1 MKAKRVVWA
10 MCGSFCTFEKTLG
23 VMEAMVHSGV
33 EVLPLMSFNAAGLDT
48 RFGTAESW
56 KKKVEAVTGRK
67 PIETLQGAEPLG
79 PQNMADAMVI
89 APCTGATLA
98 KLAAGI
104 SDTPV
109 TLGAKSMLRGA
120 KPLVLAVSTNDGL
133 AAAPMEAVDGLLEST
148 DVAVNTVPA
157 PVLGAQRLK
166 QLPKDAL
173 VIDLASLPGG
183 TDFEAAKELGVRA
196 IHALSLP
203 ARCAPVTAGQFVAQA
218 VLAMLRERGEGI

>member
-1 MKAKRVVWA
+1 METMRVVWA

-23 VMEAMVHSGV
+23 AIEEMVRGGAQ
-33 EVLPLMSFNAAGLDT
+33 VLPLMSFNAAGLDT
-48 RFGTAESW
+48 RFGKAEDW
-56 KKKVEAVTGRK
+56 KKKTEAITGRR

-79 PQNMADAMVI
+79 PQNMADAMII

-133 AAAPMEAVDGLLEST
+133 AASMENLARLINRKNVYL
-148 DVAVNTVPA
+148 VPFA
-157 PVLGAQRLK
+157 QDDWLKKPASLQSDYSLIADTLACAMRGRQLQPVL
-166 QLPKDAL
+166 
-173 VIDLASLPGG
+173 
-183 TDFEAAKELGVRA
+183 
-196 IHALSLP
+196 
-203 ARCAPVTAGQFVAQA
+203 
-218 VLAMLRERGEGI
+218 RE

>member
-48 RFGTAESW
+48 RFGTPESW

-133 AAAPMEAVDGLLEST
+133 AASMENLARLINRKNFYLVPFAQDDWLKKPASLQSDYSLIGDTLEC
-148 DVAVNTVPA
+148 AMRGRQLQ
-157 PVLGAQRLK
+157 PVL
-166 QLPKDAL
+166 
-173 VIDLASLPGG
+173 
-183 TDFEAAKELGVRA
+183 TE
-196 IHALSLP
+196 
-203 ARCAPVTAGQFVAQA
+203 
-218 VLAMLRERGEGI
+218 

>member
-1 MKAKRVVWA
+1 MSERRRVVWA
-10 MCGSFCTFEKTLG
+10 MCGSFCTFEKTAEQ
-23 VMEAMVHSGV
+23 MERMAQSGV
-33 EVLPLMSFNAAGLDT
+33 QVLPLMSFNAAGLDT

-56 KKKVEAVTGRK
+56 KKRVEAITGSR

-79 PQNMADAMVI
+79 PQDLADAMIV

-133 AAAPMEAVDGLLEST
+133 SANLKNIGLLMSRKNIYFVPMAQDDPDNKPYSLVCDFDMLKST
-148 DVAVNTVPA
+148 MVSAFAGRQLA
-157 PVLGAQRLK
+157 PV
-166 QLPKDAL
+166 
-173 VIDLASLPGG
+173 
-183 TDFEAAKELGVRA
+183 F
-196 IHALSLP
+196 
-203 ARCAPVTAGQFVAQA
+203 
-218 VLAMLRERGEGI
+218 

>member
-1 MKAKRVVWA
+1 METKRVVWA

-23 VMEAMVHSGV
+23 VMETMVRSGT

-48 RFGTAESW
+48 RFGKAEDW
-56 KKKVEAVTGRK
+56 KARVEAVTGRR

-79 PQNMADAMVI
+79 PQNMADAMIV

-133 AAAPMEAVDGLLEST
+133 AASMENLARLINRKNVYLVPFTQDDWLKKPASLQSDYSLIADTLEC
-148 DVAVNTVPA
+148 ALRGRQLQ
-157 PVLGAQRLK
+157 PVL
-166 QLPKDAL
+166 
-173 VIDLASLPGG
+173 S
-183 TDFEAAKELGVRA
+183 E
-196 IHALSLP
+196 
-203 ARCAPVTAGQFVAQA
+203 
-218 VLAMLRERGEGI
+218 

>member
-23 VMEAMVHSGV
+23 VMEAMVRSGV

-48 RFGTAESW
+48 RFGTAQAW
-56 KKKVEAVTGRK
+56 KDKVEAVTGRR

-79 PQNMADAMVI
+79 PQNMADTMII

-109 TLGAKSMLRGA
+109 TLGAKSMLRGS
-120 KPLVLAVSTNDGL
+120 KPMVLAVSTNDGL
-133 AAAPMEAVDGLLEST
+133 SASMENLAKLLNRKNYSLVPFAQDDHLKKPASLQSDFGLIADTL
-148 DVAVNTVPA
+148 ACA
-157 PVLGAQRLK
+157 LRGRQLQPVLS
-166 QLPKDAL
+166 D
-173 VIDLASLPGG
+173 
-183 TDFEAAKELGVRA
+183 
-196 IHALSLP
+196 
-203 ARCAPVTAGQFVAQA
+203 
-218 VLAMLRERGEGI
+218 

>member
-23 VMEAMVHSGV
+23 VMEAMVRSGV

-133 AAAPMEAVDGLLEST
+133 AASMGNLARLINRKNFYLVPFAQDDWLKKPASLQSDYSLIGDTLEC
-148 DVAVNTVPA
+148 AMRGRQLQ
-157 PVLGAQRLK
+157 PVL
-166 QLPKDAL
+166 
-173 VIDLASLPGG
+173 
-183 TDFEAAKELGVRA
+183 TE
-196 IHALSLP
+196 
-203 ARCAPVTAGQFVAQA
+203 
-218 VLAMLRERGEGI
+218 

>member
-23 VMEAMVHSGV
+23 VMEAMVRGGV

-98 KLAAGI
+98 KMAAGI

-133 AAAPMEAVDGLLEST
+133 AASMENLARLINRKNFYLVPFAQDDWLKKPASLQSDYSLIGDTLEC
-148 DVAVNTVPA
+148 AMRGRQLQ
-157 PVLGAQRLK
+157 PVL
-166 QLPKDAL
+166 
-173 VIDLASLPGG
+173 
-183 TDFEAAKELGVRA
+183 TE
-196 IHALSLP
+196 
-203 ARCAPVTAGQFVAQA
+203 
-218 VLAMLRERGEGI
+218 

>member
-1 MKAKRVVWA
+1 METKRVVWA

-23 VMEAMVHSGV
+23 VMETMVRSGT

-48 RFGTAESW
+48 RFGKAEDW
-56 KKKVEAVTGRK
+56 KARVEAVTGRC

-79 PQNMADAMVI
+79 PQNMADAMIV

-133 AAAPMEAVDGLLEST
+133 AASMENLARLINRKNVYLVPFTQDDWLKKPASLQSDYSLIGDTLEC
-148 DVAVNTVPA
+148 ALRGRQLQ
-157 PVLGAQRLK
+157 PVL
-166 QLPKDAL
+166 
-173 VIDLASLPGG
+173 S
-183 TDFEAAKELGVRA
+183 E
-196 IHALSLP
+196 
-203 ARCAPVTAGQFVAQA
+203 
-218 VLAMLRERGEGI
+218 

>member
-1 MKAKRVVWA
+1 METMRVVWA

-23 VMEAMVHSGV
+23 AMEEMVRGGAQ
-33 EVLPLMSFNAAGLDT
+33 VLPLMSFKAAGLDT
-48 RFGTAESW
+48 RFGKAEDW
-56 KKKVEAVTGRK
+56 KKKTEAITGRR

-79 PQNMADAMVI
+79 PQNMADAMII

-133 AAAPMEAVDGLLEST
+133 AASMENLARLINRKNVYL
-148 DVAVNTVPA
+148 VPFA
-157 PVLGAQRLK
+157 QDDWLKKPASLQSDYSLIADTLACAMRGRQLQPVL
-166 QLPKDAL
+166 
-173 VIDLASLPGG
+173 
-183 TDFEAAKELGVRA
+183 
-196 IHALSLP
+196 
-203 ARCAPVTAGQFVAQA
+203 
-218 VLAMLRERGEGI
+218 RE

>member
-1 MKAKRVVWA
+1 METKRVVWA

-23 VMEAMVHSGV
+23 VMETMVRSGT

-48 RFGTAESW
+48 RFGKAEDW
-56 KKKVEAVTGRK
+56 KTRVEAVTGRR

-79 PQNMADAMVI
+79 PQNMADAMIV

-133 AAAPMEAVDGLLEST
+133 AASMENLARLINRKNVYLVPFTQDDWLKKPASLQSDYSLIADTLEC
-148 DVAVNTVPA
+148 ALRGRQLQ
-157 PVLGAQRLK
+157 PVL
-166 QLPKDAL
+166 
-173 VIDLASLPGG
+173 S
-183 TDFEAAKELGVRA
+183 E
-196 IHALSLP
+196 
-203 ARCAPVTAGQFVAQA
+203 
-218 VLAMLRERGEGI
+218 